1 MFHAASGRFI
11 YNPLFRMR
19 EKFCEAP
26 RRRRRD
32 PVKELVKS

>member
-1 MFHAASGRFI
+1 MFQPALGRFI

-19 EKFCEAP
+19 EKLCETP